1 LAHRT
6 QEEFVFVQRVILII
20 DLSSPATDAKAT
32 ISDLAAMLLENELRA
47 SGRLQSRSGR
57 RHPQKYG
64 PIRATAKELQQAL
77 ITFDRLH
84 TAKEL
89 GGNQ

>member
-6 QEEFVFVQRVILII
+6 QEEFVFVQLVILII

-47 SGRLQSRSGR
+47 SGRVKCKPR
-57 RHPQKYG
+57 G
-64 PIRATAKELQQAL
+64 PWPRKVDVPAEQEREAS
-77 ITFDRLH
+77 
-84 TAKEL
+84 
-89 GGNQ
+89 